1 MFGQGKREASIDSG
15 YGILLLRHCD
25 CGLLLLKHTT
35 EIPRAEQIL
44 CSNSN
49 PHHNSNKEEDAYKS
63 SRRKWKRTL
72 NGAQR
77 TNTGPN
83 QGARRACQGG
93 TTRRTSSR
101 MTRESWLL
109 KSTKRYRRTT
119 NDRESARAGKAGGG
133 LGTRAGSRGP
143 RMRSSLFLKSAR
155 GDGICGPRGLRGA
168 SLTAEVSQVCG
179 GLREGRCLA
188 FSPNR

>member
-1 MFGQGKREASIDSG
+1 MFGKSKREASIDSG

-25 CGLLLLKHTT
+25 CGLLLLKHTLKFQ
-35 EIPRAEQIL
+35 EPNKYYVQIQIHITSAIKRRTL
-44 CSNSN
+44 IKC
-49 PHHNSNKEEDAYKS
+49 

-83 QGARRACQGG
+83 QGARRACRGG